1 MNQMNPAFA
10 LQPSGGSPHACCNSS
25 VIVYCANSDVS
36 RSVLQSGLTCLHM
49 ACLRSSQEVVEVLTE
64 TGGKELVLKLGE
76 QDVSILN
83 ACLCLLIRDLQSVIY
98 DGSLFE

>member
-1 MNQMNPAFA
+1 
-10 LQPSGGSPHACCNSS
+10 
-25 VIVYCANSDVS
+25 
-36 RSVLQSGLTCLHM
+36 M